1 MVTAHSHFPKAP
13 SAVEPCCVSIPAS
26 WFLMGSASGQDC
38 ERPVHR
44 VWVDSFLLAV
54 TQVTNAEY
62 ERFVN
67 STKSALP
74 PFWQDDGFNHP
85 QQPVT
90 GVSWFDA
97 DRYCQWLASQTGRA
111 YRLTTE

>member
-1 MVTAHSHFPKAP
+1 MAAHSHVP
-13 SAVEPCCVSIPAS
+13 SAANAIEPFLISIPGA

-44 VWVDSFLLAV
+44 VWTDSFLIAA
-54 TQVTNAEY
+54 TQVTSAEY

-67 STKSALP
+67 STASGFP
-74 PFWQDDGFNHP
+74 PFWHDSNFNHP
-85 QQPVT
+85 QQPVA

-97 DRYCQWLASQTGRA
+97 ERYCQWLALQTR
-111 YRLTTE
+111 RP